1 MGQFAIGVD
10 VGGTNTVSGIVDAKG
25 NIHEKLHFDT
35 KDYPIFET
43 YIDRLARD
51 IDSLIRHTTGAE
63 LAGIGIGAPNANYLS
78 GLLEDPINIEWH
90 TCNADG
96 SRGNRMHIIPFVE
109 TVRRHY
115 PAIPVVIDNDANA
128 AAIGEM
134 IYGGA
139 RGMKDFI
146 EITLG
151 TGLGGG
157 IVANGEMVYGHGGT
171 AAELG
176 HIIVKSGGRQCNCG
190 RRGCLETYVS
200 ATGMVRTMLEILATD
215 NRPSSLRSLRIN
227 EITSKMIAD
236 AAEAGDELACMA
248 FEKTGRILGEA
259 LANFAAFS
267 FPEAIFLFG
276 GPIKSGNLLWEPT
289 KRHMETN
296 MLRSCKGKVKL
307 LPSGIDNDNAAIL
320 GASALVW
327 KELHKRGNVCK

>member
-1 MGQFAIGVD
+1 MEKFAIGVD
-10 VGGTNTVSGIVDAKG
+10 VGGTNTVTGIVDAQGKTHG
-25 NIHEKLHFDT
+25 ELSFKT
-35 KDYPIFET
+35 KDYPIFED
-43 YIDRLARD
+43 YIDRLSQD
-51 IDSLIRHTTGAE
+51 IDSLVRRIPGAE
-63 LAGIGIGAPNANYLS
+63 LAGIGIGAPNGNYFS
-78 GLLEDPINIEWH
+78 GVSEDPFNIAWY
-90 TCNADG
+90 TRNADG
-96 SRGNRMHIIPFVE
+96 SRGERIHIIPFVE
-109 TVRRHY
+109 TVKRHY

-146 EITLG
+146 EVTLG

-157 IVANGEMVYGHGGT
+157 VVANGEMVYGYGGT

-176 HIIVKSGGRQCNCG
+176 HVIVKPGGRQCGCG

-215 NRPSSLRSLRIN
+215 TRPSTLRSMRVD

-248 FEKTGRILGEA
+248 FEETGRILGEA
-259 LANFAAFS
+259 LANFVAFS

-276 GPIKSGNLLWEPT
+276 GPTKSGNLLWEPT
-289 KRHMETN
+289 KRHMEAN
-296 MLRSCKGKVKL
+296 MLRNYKGKVKL
-307 LPSGIDNDNAAIL
+307 LPSGIDKDNAAIL

-327 KELHKRGNVCK
+327 KELRKRGNDCK